1 MRYLLAH
8 WLLSALLLWLVSLIV
23 PGIHVAGAGAAL
35 LAALVLGIANTLV
48 RPVLVLITLPIT
60 ILTLGLFLIVI
71 NALML
76 LLTSAMVRGFTV
88 HGFIA
93 AAVAGLVLGVFNLLA
108 SVTLRRI
115 SNR

>member
-1 MRYLLAH
+1 MRYLIAH

-23 PGIHVAGAGAAL
+23 PGIYLAGVGAAL

-48 RPVLVLITLPIT
+48 RPLLLLITLPIT

-76 LLTSAMVRGFTV
+76 LLTSAIVGGFRV
-88 HGFIA
+88 HGFGSA
-93 AAVAGLVLGVFNLLA
+93 ALAGLVLGVFNLLA

-115 SNR
+115 SKR